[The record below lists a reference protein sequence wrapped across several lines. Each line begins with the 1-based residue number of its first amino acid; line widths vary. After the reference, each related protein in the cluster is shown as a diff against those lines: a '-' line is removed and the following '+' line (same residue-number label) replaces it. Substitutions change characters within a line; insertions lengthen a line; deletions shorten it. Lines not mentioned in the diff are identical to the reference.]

1 MVIDCFTSVKIGAEI
16 GVTIKLKIEV
26 KSENWIGV
34 KIGVEIGVKIWITVN
49 DILTLSWEVGNPSY
63 TKNAG
68 FFDIVQN
75 AFYPRL
81 PPLAFDIYVAN
92 FFEGLFKNWVNVCC
106 DKIWQ
111 SNA

>member
-34 KIGVEIGVKIWITVN
+34 KIGVEIGVTIWITVN

-81 PPLAFDIYVAN
+81 PPPWLSTFMLQIFLKD
-92 FFEGLFKNWVNVCC
+92 FLKTG
-106 DKIWQ
+106 
-111 SNA
+111 